1 MPRSI
6 GSPAATP
13 AGCGPS
19 ATDAVV
25 RVSFGLPAHRVDAPA
40 LLDGPGLAA
49 LAAGAEAAGFDAAY
63 VTEHPFPGD
72 GWLAAGGHHALDP
85 MVALAIA
92 AGATSRLRLHTNLY
106 IPAYRNPFLAAK
118 AVSSLDV
125 VSGGRV
131 ILGVGAGYLEPEFAA
146 LGADFAHRNDR
157 LDQALAAM
165 KAAWSGATVTASGE
179 GWRAPGNTML
189 PRPVQRPHPPIW
201 VGGNSPRALRRAV
214 EHGDGWS
221 PFPVGRTGAG
231 VTRTRPLASATD
243 LRERLEQGA
252 ELAAVVGRTEPLE
265 VCFVPR
271 GLGRGP
277 GEVAPAAVVESCHE
291 LAAAG
296 VTWVSVALPGGT
308 VEAQLDAVA
317 AFGEQVLPSVH
328 PLEPGFR
335 VV

>member
-1 MPRSI
+1 M
-6 GSPAATP
+6 
-13 AGCGPS
+13 
-19 ATDAVV
+19 

-221 PFPVGRTGAG
+221 PFPAGATGAG
-231 VTRTRPLASATD
+231 VTRTRPLTSAAQ
-243 LRERLEQGA
+243 LRARLERGA
-252 ELAAVVGRTEPLE
+252 ELAAAAGRTAPLD

-271 GLGRGP
+271 GLGMAGGRTEAGQ
-277 GEVAPAAVVESCHE
+277 VVESCHE
-291 LAAAG
+291 LAEAG
-296 VTWVSVALPGGT
+296 VTWVTVALPGDSLA
-308 VEAQLDAVA
+308 AQLDAIA
-317 AFGEQVLPSVH
+317 AAGEQVLHSVH
-328 PLEPGFR
+328 ALAPGFR
-335 VV
+335 AV

>member
-1 MPRSI
+1 M
-6 GSPAATP
+6 
-13 AGCGPS
+13 GCGPW
-19 ATDAVV
+19 ATDTVV
-25 RVSFGLPAHRVDAPA
+25 RVSYGLPAHRVDAPA
-40 LLDGPGLAA
+40 LLDGRALAA

-72 GWLAAGGHHALDP
+72 RWLDAGGHHALDP
-85 MVALAIA
+85 MVALALA
-92 AGATSRLRLHTNLY
+92 AGATRSLRLHTNLY

-146 LGADFAHRNDR
+146 LGADFARRNDR
-157 LDQALAAM
+157 LDRALVAM
-165 KAAWSGATVTASGE
+165 KAAWSGTTVTAAGD
-179 GWRAPGNTML
+179 GWRAAGNTML
-189 PRPVQRPHPPIW
+189 PRPAQRPHPPIW

-231 VTRTRPLASATD
+231 VTRTRPLTTAAD
-243 LRERLEQGA
+243 LRARLEQGA
-252 ELAAVVGRTEPLE
+252 ELAAAAGRTAPLD

-271 GLGRGP
+271 GVGAASGSRSDD
-277 GEVAPAAVVESCHE
+277 VADGAVIESCHE

-296 VTWVSVALPGGT
+296 VTWVTVALPGDS
-308 VEAQLDAVA
+308 VEAQLDSIA
-317 AFGEQVLPSVH
+317 AFGERVLPAVH
-328 PLEPGFR
+328 PLEPGVR